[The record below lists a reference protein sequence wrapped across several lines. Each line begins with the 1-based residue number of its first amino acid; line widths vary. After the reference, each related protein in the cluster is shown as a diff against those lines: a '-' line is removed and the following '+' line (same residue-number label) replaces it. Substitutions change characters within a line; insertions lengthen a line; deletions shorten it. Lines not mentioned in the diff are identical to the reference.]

1 MESTVAAPFHMPS
14 DRKVIRGWDAVIQR
28 FPRLRF
34 SALPLGSAALEERF
48 EDENCA
54 QTLRNAKI
62 GAWIVLILVPLCSLM
77 DYLIYPD
84 EFWRFAF
91 LRLAC
96 SLCCLPLLFGI
107 NRGIAKRHYRIFPI
121 LLPVIPAAFISAM
134 IYLTRDPAS
143 EYYAGLILCVVGT
156 SFVFNRASREIALTL
171 TIILSF
177 YLLATLP
184 NLSFS
189 DSSTKWGLFMNNTAF
204 ILLTCVILLTSSF
217 HHHAFRTREFLTRC
231 TAEDQ
236 REELRSRNDELTLAL
251 LRLRETE
258 AQLIQSEKIASLD
271 RLSAG
276 IIHEINNPLNF
287 AKSALFVLNKKSR
300 KLPET
305 DREVLSRIIN
315 DVGEGIDRV
324 ASIVSDLRSFSHPDH
339 TLSEVDLGKCVAKGV
354 RMVRQELED
363 QRIGLDATIPGGL
376 SAVGHENHL
385 IQILI
390 NLVQNSVAALKNQ
403 EDPMIDIAAREVGNR
418 VEISIRDNG
427 TGIESDT
434 LPRIFDPFFT
444 TKEVGEGMGMGL
456 NICYRMMK
464 QMGGGIEVESELGAF
479 TLFTLWL
486 PIEFTASQKTA
497 A

>member
-1 MESTVAAPFHMPS
+1 
-14 DRKVIRGWDAVIQR
+14 
-28 FPRLRF
+28 
-34 SALPLGSAALEERF
+34 
-48 EDENCA
+48 
-54 QTLRNAKI
+54 
-62 GAWIVLILVPLCSLM
+62 
-77 DYLIYPD
+77 
-84 EFWRFAF
+84 
-91 LRLAC
+91 
-96 SLCCLPLLFGI
+96 
-107 NRGIAKRHYRIFPI
+107 
-121 LLPVIPAAFISAM
+121 
-134 IYLTRDPAS
+134 
-143 EYYAGLILCVVGT
+143 
-156 SFVFNRASREIALTL
+156 
-171 TIILSF
+171 
-177 YLLATLP
+177 
-184 NLSFS
+184 
-189 DSSTKWGLFMNNTAF
+189 
-204 ILLTCVILLTSSF
+204 
-217 HHHAFRTREFLTRC
+217 
-231 TAEDQ
+231 
-236 REELRSRNDELTLAL
+236 
-251 LRLRETE
+251 
-258 AQLIQSEKIASLD
+258 LIQSEKIASLD

-403 EDPMIDIAAREVGNR
+403 EDPMIDITAREVGNR

-464 QMGGGIEVESELGAF
+464 QMGGGIEVESELGVF